1 MDFSLTDEQQAT
13 ADLAR
18 QILTD
23 RATHEKLRE
32 LEKSGEYARGL
43 DTKIQEKDV
52 YINQL
57 ENAVAESRQ
66 LLEGCQA
73 QIAEMGA
80 TMEELDERTSKKK
93 KKK

>member
-1 MDFSLTDEQQAT
+1 
-13 ADLAR
+13 
-18 QILTD
+18 
-23 RATHEKLRE
+23 
-32 LEKSGEYARGL
+32 
-43 DTKIQEKDV
+43 
-52 YINQL
+52 
-57 ENAVAESRQ
+57 